1 MEALEFA
8 ESAWLLALQNSG
20 HTLGSCT
27 CRIRPDAAGGSKRSS
42 KNPSE
47 ASEHPS
53 QRPSKDI
60 PAFAE
65 FDRPTRRG
73 SLAMPVAPRRDENPA
88 DDVSLHPSVQ
98 DRACGVRP
106 AVGLSLGF
114 GDNCLSILVPA
125 LLLS

>member
-1 MEALEFA
+1 MEVVDFA
-8 ESAWLLALQNSG
+8 ESAWLVALQNSSRIIE
-20 HTLGSCT
+20 LCI

-88 DDVSLHPSVQ
+88 DDVSLHPFVQ
-98 DRACGVRP
+98 DIACGGRP
-106 AVGLSLGF
+106 AVG
-114 GDNCLSILVPA
+114 
-125 LLLS
+125 